1 MPRHNDSFSE
11 RREAAQK
18 ARQALLSK
26 FQSRPGPDDPEVV
39 ARREERRRIVEA
51 REVREAERAR
61 LRAEEEARLAA
72 EQARLKA
79 EEEARLAEQKRLS
92 ALKAQEEAALR
103 AAQKA
108 ARDARYAKRKAKR

>member
-1 MPRHNDSFSE
+1 MPRHSDSFND

-18 ARQALLSK
+18 ARQTLLEK
-26 FQSRPGPDDPEVV
+26 FQARPAPDDPAVL
-39 ARREERRRIVEA
+39 ARAEERRRILEA
-51 REVREAERAR
+51 RQTREAERAK
-61 LRAEEEARLAA
+61 LKAEEEARIAA

-79 EEEARLAEQKRLS
+79 EEEARVAEQKRLA

-108 ARDARYAKRKAKR
+108 ARDERYARRKARK